1 MADERDKI
9 AQETQDMYQKYY
21 KQTYDP
27 AKAGADA
34 FRRAVSRQL
43 GESYR
48 QQEATGR
55 TYGDLYQ
62 QARSQATRQG
72 AMSSTV
78 GFGGGR
84 AEGLSSRISAAE
96 MAQLT
101 GISAQ
106 REGAMRDIA
115 AQRQAIPSNALIESQ
130 QAKDYA
136 RAESA
141 AEQQRVEQAIQII
154 GSVNSY
160 DKLSAAS
167 KARLTAL
174 GYDKKAIENFIK
186 LQTSKTP
193 QINQSTYG
201 YDSGILADIPDD
213 IRLKD

>member
-1 MADERDKI
+1 
-9 AQETQDMYQKYY
+9 
-21 KQTYDP
+21 
-27 AKAGADA
+27 
-34 FRRAVSRQL
+34 
-43 GESYR
+43 
-48 QQEATGR
+48 
-55 TYGDLYQ
+55 
-62 QARSQATRQG
+62 
-72 AMSSTV
+72 MSSTV

-174 GYDKKAIENFIK
+174 GYDKKQ
-186 LQTSKTP
+186 LKTLSSYKH
-193 QINQSTYG
+193 QKH
-201 YDSGILADIPDD
+201 
-213 IRLKD
+213 RK